1 MEIWGLQVTF
11 RATSAPSVPVKT
23 WSFKELDPH
32 TSCTVLSPG
41 SLSTHCLISEST
53 ADLNNMEATQIEV
66 KLEVAGRWTGHN
78 TGTELSSCVYF
89 IPSKTPATDGDA
101 GNSVFG
107 EWVLNTVEKQL
118 YQKVPLHLAPKSPIS
133 KPWKPMSWE
142 ILSPGI
148 VTETRHTK
156 STMASELWY
165 WSKVKPAF
173 SSWLVTNPL
182 CGLSQ
187 VINFSRP
194 WFPHCKVSGF
204 DIMILAEGF
213 FPASNILF
221 LWWLYKKVY
230 FWNSHVKIKPIS
242 SSC

>member
-1 MEIWGLQVTF
+1 MRTLGNLGTTGNL

-41 SLSTHCLISEST
+41 SLSTHCLILEST

-133 KPWKPMSWE
+133 NHEKPMSWE
-142 ILSPGI
+142 ILSPGV

-156 STMASELWY
+156 STTASELWY

-182 CGLSQ
+182 CGLGFLTVKCQDLTSWFWQ
-187 VINFSRP
+187 KVFFLYPTFYFSDD
-194 WFPHCKVSGF
+194 F
-204 DIMILAEGF
+204 
-213 FPASNILF
+213 
-221 LWWLYKKVY
+221 
-230 FWNSHVKIKPIS
+230 IKRYIS
-242 SSC
+242 ETHM